1 MKEPSGLIRGA
12 PSGPSGIKCGGMVL
26 TEEEE
31 EEEEEK
37 EEETG
42 PGLLNAG
49 WPRVFFR
56 LK

>member
-12 PSGPSGIKCGGMVL
+12 PSGPSGIKCGGIVL

-31 EEEEEK
+31 EEEE
-37 EEETG
+37 TG
-42 PGLLNAG
+42 PGLLNGG